1 MISLR
6 TSVGRLTCMK
16 LLRMLLSLSSITQ
29 LISARCSLSLQCL
42 LDAEETVKVSS
53 SDLPL
58 GLSHVRECDHQT
70 APARHVPT
78 TCLQRLWGLA

>member
-6 TSVGRLTCMK
+6 TSWSSDLYEA
-16 LLRMLLSLSSITQ
+16 LAYPSQSLCVTQ
-29 LISARCSLSLQCL
+29 LIRVLRSLSLTCL

-58 GLSHVRECDHQT
+58 GLSHVQGCDHHT
-70 APARHVPT
+70 APVRYVQYVHICPR
-78 TCLQRLWGLA
+78 RL